1 MRKKERERRMQWTE
15 IEEWSGER
23 ERDELKVKIK
33 E

>member
-15 IEEWSGER
+15 IEKLSGER
-23 ERDELKVKIK
+23 ERDELKIKIK